1 MGVVHNGLIAL
12 MYLLTG
18 KQHFSFTE
26 VITSQNSSSTWN
38 YLEQDGW
45 NSYKML
51 SKVAY
56 LRKSCMCAN
65 CFLISLWKKQG
76 QFHNRVQRKE
86 TKLGSSL
93 GSNRS
98 LRLEGWDCVL
108 EPWGRRRSKC
118 HCMQESRVKP
128 WAAGTRA
135 ELGSPPKQKQ
145 SRPSA
150 NFGRWQESEVERQ
163 KMSGSLCNT
172 VKSSFTDLGNH

>member
-1 MGVVHNGLIAL
+1 MVVMGVVHNGLMAL

-65 CFLISLWKKQG
+65 CFLISL
-76 QFHNRVQRKE
+76 
-86 TKLGSSL
+86 
-93 GSNRS
+93 
-98 LRLEGWDCVL
+98 
-108 EPWGRRRSKC
+108 
-118 HCMQESRVKP
+118 
-128 WAAGTRA
+128 
-135 ELGSPPKQKQ
+135 
-145 SRPSA
+145 
-150 NFGRWQESEVERQ
+150 
-163 KMSGSLCNT
+163 
-172 VKSSFTDLGNH
+172 